1 MSNYK
6 DGIES
11 RIKMAKNAEQRQTKN
26 LDFKRIS
33 RKCRFQQIHTEQN
46 KDHPQINALCG
57 IS

>member
-1 MSNYK
+1 
-6 DGIES
+6 
-11 RIKMAKNAEQRQTKN
+11 MAKNAEQRQTKN

-46 KDHPQINALCG
+46 KDHPQINALCW